1 MAQSKVEELVMG
13 LAQPLV
19 AETNLE
25 LVDVEFVKEGREW
38 YLRVFIDKPEGVDLE
53 DCSLISQNLG
63 AILDEKDPIPQ
74 GYYLEVSSPGIER
87 PLKKPA
93 DFTRFAGEQV
103 ALHLYGP
110 YEGKK
115 DWIGTLKGLEDNHV
129 VLAIEDEENAI
140 PYDSI
145 ASAKLYVEF

>member
-1 MAQSKVEELVMG
+1 MAQSKVEEIVTE

-19 AETNLE
+19 AEANLE
-25 LVDVEFVKEGREW
+25 LVDVEFVKEGRDW
-38 YLRVFIDKPEGVDLE
+38 YLRVFIDKPEGIDLE

-74 GYYLEVSSPGIER
+74 SYYLEVSSPGIER

-93 DFTRFAGEQV
+93 DFTRFAGEDV
-103 ALHLYGP
+103 SLHLYGP

-115 DWIGTLKGLEDNHV
+115 DWIGTLKGLEDNQV
-129 VLAIEDEENAI
+129 VLAIEDEEHAI

-145 ASAKLYVEF
+145 ASAKLYVAF